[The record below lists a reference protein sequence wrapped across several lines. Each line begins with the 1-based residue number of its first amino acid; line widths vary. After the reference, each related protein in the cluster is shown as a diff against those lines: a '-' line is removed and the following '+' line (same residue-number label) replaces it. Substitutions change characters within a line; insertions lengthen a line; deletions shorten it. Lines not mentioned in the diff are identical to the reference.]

1 MRRLVSFSILSI
13 LVTFFYPLAQTGDAR
28 APAAWAGEPTAVEIT
43 LPTAPDFYIQDWS
56 SPAMNEMHPDV
67 AHNPVDDEYLVVF
80 DWDCDGPGARDVM
93 FVRVH
98 PDGYAAA
105 MPLEVAEDPAWD
117 DANPAVAYNPDD
129 NNYLVVWERSDTTGV
144 RQIFGAIINETAG
157 TPFAIR
163 TGNAQHLAPDV
174 AYSAA
179 AGRYLVVWE
188 DHGAGWMPPPDI
200 KAASF
205 NGAGLEQQSIHIA
218 PDLDDVWAGLQTRP
232 SVAAHGTLPRWLVTW
247 EDTRTSATTG
257 VDIYGQQV
265 TFDGSTTSLFGG
277 QFAIGAQSGDAQMPD
292 VAWGAVGVAG
302 GEYLTVWSEAEWLF
316 ARRLGAGGALLDGII
331 TVSSYTGSNK
341 WDPAV
346 VYASASKAWWV
357 VWADSRDYG

>member
-1 MRRLVSFSILSI
+1 MPFGV
-13 LVTFFYPLAQTGDAR
+13 
-28 APAAWAGEPTAVEIT
+28 AAGTT
-43 LPTAPDFYIQDWS
+43 Y
-56 SPAMNEMHPDV
+56 
-67 AHNPVDDEYLVVF
+67 
-80 DWDCDGPGARDVM
+80 
-93 FVRVH
+93 
-98 PDGYAAA
+98 
-105 MPLEVAEDPAWD
+105 D
-117 DANPAVAYNPDD
+117 DANPAVAYNPDH
-129 NNYLVVWERSDTTGV
+129 NNYLVVWERSLDIEGPH
-144 RQIFGAIINETAG
+144 IFGAMIDGTTAG
-157 TPFAIR
+157 PPFPIDVS
-163 TGNAQHLAPDV
+163 NPYQFAPDV
-174 AYSAA
+174 AYSSA

-200 KAASF
+200 EAASL
-205 NGAGLEQQSIHIA
+205 NGTGGEPQSIHVA
-218 PDLDDVWAGLQTRP
+218 PEPNDVWTGLQTRP

-302 GEYLTVWSEAEWLF
+302 GEYLTVWSEGEWLF
-316 ARRLGAGGALLDGII
+316 ARRLGAGGALLGGII